1 MNKMEA
7 AVAELW
13 RLHPQKSLPNSKIE
27 FSPGDRILTWRSNSP
42 LAISCSFAP
51 MESVFASHQDRLH
64 GDPGFIAAWGIKIL
78 ILEELID
85 HLQPKTASTTSATS
99 GVPTKTFG

>member
-1 MNKMEA
+1 MAIASAK
-7 AVAELW
+7 VT
-13 RLHPQKSLPNSKIE
+13 SKLQ
-27 FSPGDRILTWRSNSP
+27 DRILPWRSNSP